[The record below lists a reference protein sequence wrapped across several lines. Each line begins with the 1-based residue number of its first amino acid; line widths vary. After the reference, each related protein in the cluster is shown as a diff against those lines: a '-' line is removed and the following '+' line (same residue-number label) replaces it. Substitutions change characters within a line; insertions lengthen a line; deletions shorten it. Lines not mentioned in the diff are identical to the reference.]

1 MFFWCRQHKLDQR
14 MVRHQLGAVPL
25 FFAPVVLAMSGLPDF
40 LKVPEGTAKLS
51 SPPANMPVLKLI
63 KLIAVEKK
71 IEFFALFSGF
81 L

>member
-1 MFFWCRQHKLDQR
+1 
-14 MVRHQLGAVPL
+14 
-25 FFAPVVLAMSGLPDF
+25 MSGLPDF